1 MKNYKRISYVILIII
16 ILILSFTIYKVYGKN
31 NEKEDSKEKTLS
43 EIKHLESNFLEIF
56 NELNNIKTENYK
68 ISSSE
73 IKKQNSSNSGS
84 QSSSGSSENS
94 EGSSESESSESSGQS
109 ESSESSGGSSNNKS
123 SEDSKKY
130 ELKEEGILTG
140 NSEVDWNNI
149 KNQVENVYTSSSEIT
164 LDLYQININQQ
175 DIVNF
180 NSEYDNLTKAVKEEN
195 KENTLSELSK
205 LYDYLPKF
213 IENCT
218 DSENEKTIIKIKNNI
233 FKGYSILDSN
243 DWNSISNYISQA
255 IQETTRMLTNVSN
268 QKDNK
273 QYSINKAYIS
283 MNELQNAVNLKDKE
297 IFLIKYKNLLEELQN
312 I

>member
-84 QSSSGSSENS
+84 QSSSGSSGNS
-94 EGSSESESSESSGQS
+94 ESSSESESSESSGQS

-213 IENCT
+213 IENST
-218 DSENEKTIIKIKNNI
+218 DSENEKAIIKIKNNI

>member
-68 ISSSE
+68 ISFSE

-84 QSSSGSSENS
+84 QSSSGSSGNS

-218 DSENEKTIIKIKNNI
+218 DSENEKAIIKIKNNI